1 MFAFPFLFPSVIR
14 RMKLVFFPVLQ
25 GAAVGKGFKGSGKLQ
40 SERVLKVLENKFD
53 MNNRFKV
60 ILAGGRQYGGF

>member
-25 GAAVGKGFKGSGKLQ
+25 GAAVGKGFKGSG
-40 SERVLKVLENKFD
+40 NKFD

>member
-1 MFAFPFLFPSVIR
+1 MNVRLSFFIPLCHSENEACV
-14 RMKLVFFPVLQ
+14 FPVLQ
-25 GAAVGKGFKGSGKLQ
+25 
-40 SERVLKVLENKFD
+40 SERALKVLENKFD

>member
-1 MFAFPFLFPSVIR
+1 MNVRLSFFIPLCHSENEACV
-14 RMKLVFFPVLQ
+14 FPVLQ
-25 GAAVGKGFKGSGKLQ
+25 GAAVGKGFKGSG
-40 SERVLKVLENKFD
+40 NKFD

>member
-1 MFAFPFLFPSVIR
+1 MNVRLSFFIPLIIR
-14 RMKLVFFPVLQ
+14 RMKLVFFLYCR
-25 GAAVGKGFKGSGKLQ
+25 GLQ
-40 SERVLKVLENKFD
+40 SERALKVLENKFD